1 MVLCPE
7 IRSNPGDGLFPGQ
20 TVGCVV
26 IEQRGNAQV
35 VGGKGAVYLGIL
47 LTLKGALQGVGNVRL
62 PIDSVKEAGQRFEEL
77 AVIVNQV
84 GRKLNGDSHETV
96 RQGLDLQAVKKGKR
110 TAAHRE
116 SPSNLDVNSSLHNI
130 SHLTLYPGTGRGIL
144 SNVERERRARG
155 EVLTAPTVAHTIT
168 RKSPVSVRSY
178 GRIWFTEARSCNSG
192 LHLYCAS

>member
-1 MVLCPE
+1 LVQQPGSSWLNPPRATTPARAARFNQGGLDLLEEAPGMVLCPE

-130 SHLTLYPGTGRGIL
+130 SSLTLY
-144 SNVERERRARG
+144 
-155 EVLTAPTVAHTIT
+155 
-168 RKSPVSVRSY
+168 
-178 GRIWFTEARSCNSG
+178 
-192 LHLYCAS
+192 